1 MGAALDAL
9 MARMLDFDRFR
20 FKVPTRELLR
30 VAEDG
35 SEAPIPLGLRAADV
49 LLFFLERPGE
59 LVTKSEIMQAVWPD
73 AVVEESNLTVHI
85 SAIRRA
91 LDDGRDGQSCIQNV
105 PRRGYRFTLDVNR
118 GGAAPEGQ
126 GHRGLPGA
134 PQDAQVRPAS
144 SASPEA
150 LAATPVVTASANT
163 AGRLI
168 RNWRMHAPTAAAVL
182 LVAAATIA
190 FVGWGVPALLQPV
203 QPAEPHR
210 ASIVALPFA
219 NASGDPKDEEVAA
232 ALTEDVTVSLD
243 QIPGAYVIARSTA
256 QTMAERKLPLPRL
269 GSELGVRYVLEGNMR
284 RSPDGLELS
293 VQLSEA
299 ASGASIWSRQL
310 KGSTGESSEFRSQVA
325 RTLLFPLR
333 IAFMDAEADR
343 LNRLPIAELTAADLL
358 FQVTASFNHQPST
371 PARTAANVAKLERA
385 LQLDP
390 ASSELMII
398 LARQI
403 ILPILTFGEIADR
416 EERLARAR
424 SLADKARALA
434 AGSEGLQRLRAIIL
448 RAEGRADE
456 AVAASTRLLQAHADS
471 VPYRVELGFA
481 LIQAGRSAEAIPLF
495 QDAIRLN
502 HGDASRFAMYQGL
515 GAALIR
521 VGRSDEAIEWLRA
534 AQQESSGAAPFLN
547 RRLAV
552 SYAYAG
558 KLEDA
563 RRELREFTKLRPWQT
578 LHLMR
583 HSVYLDAGAAKEW
596 NYEIAG
602 LAIAG
607 LRDHVP
613 EDADPGLPIDKGLRS
628 HNRFSPTPVGAPGV
642 SVVRTSELK
651 ALIDGAA
658 NGLGEPPLLLST
670 NCTRC
675 LDIDIPGAVGVPTAY
690 FRSPLDD
697 QARQGL
703 KSWLDQQL
711 NGQTSR
717 RLITFSWNAE
727 RWHARNLAL
736 ELIALGYPNVSW
748 YRGGVEA
755 WDVAGYPV
763 VEKR

>member
-1 MGAALDAL
+1 MVSRTLV
-9 MARMLDFDRFR
+9 FDRFR
-20 FKVPTRELLR
+20 FKLPTRELLR

-35 SEAPIPLGLRAADV
+35 SETSIPLGLRAADV

-91 LDDGRDGQSCIQNV
+91 LDDSRDGESCIQNV
-105 PRRGYRFTLDVNR
+105 PRRGYRLTLSVTRDD
-118 GGAAPEGQ
+118 AATEGQ
-126 GHRGLPGA
+126 GHCGLPDA
-134 PQDAQVRPAS
+134 RQDAQVQPAS
-144 SASPEA
+144 SVSPEA
-150 LAATPVVTASANT
+150 PARAPVVSSSAGP

-168 RNWRMHAPTAAAVL
+168 RNWRVHAAAAAAVL
-182 LVAAATIA
+182 LVVAGTIA
-190 FVGWGVPALLQPV
+190 FVGRETPAPPQPV
-203 QPAEPHR
+203 QRADQPVPPAEPR
-210 ASIVALPFA
+210 LASIVALPFA
-219 NASGDPKDEEVAA
+219 NASGDPKDEEVVA
-232 ALTEDVTVSLD
+232 ALTEDVTLSLD
-243 QIPGAYVIARSTA
+243 HIRGAYVIARSTA
-256 QTMAERKLPLPRL
+256 QTMAARKLPLSRL
-269 GSELGVRYVLEGNMR
+269 GSELGVRYVLEGNIR
-284 RSPDGLELS
+284 RSPDGLELN

-299 ASGASIWSRQL
+299 ASGASIWTRQL
-310 KGSTGESSEFRSQVA
+310 KSSTGESSDLRSQVA
-325 RTLLFPLR
+325 RRLLIPLR
-333 IAFMDAEADR
+333 TAFMDAEADR
-343 LNRLPIAELTAADLL
+343 LTQLPIAELTAADLV
-358 FQVTASFNHQPST
+358 FQVTASLNNQLS
-371 PARTAANVAKLERA
+371 PARTAVNVARLERA

-390 ASSELMII
+390 RSPQVMIM

-403 ILPILTFGEIADR
+403 VVPIISFGEQEDR
-416 EERLARAR
+416 AERLARAH
-424 SLADKARALA
+424 SLADKARGLA
-434 AGSEGLQRLRAIIL
+434 AGSEALLRLQATIL
-448 RAEGRADE
+448 RAEGRSDE
-456 AVAASTRLLQAHADS
+456 AVSAFTRLLQAHADS
-471 VPYRVELGFA
+471 VPYRLELAFA
-481 LIQAGRSAEAIPLF
+481 LMDAGRSAEAIPLF

-502 HGDASRFAMYQGL
+502 RGDGSQFAMYHGL

-563 RRELREFTKLRPWQT
+563 RRELRTFVKLRPWHT
-578 LHLMR
+578 LRWMR
-583 HSVYLDAGAAKEW
+583 HNASREAVAAKEW

-602 LAIAG
+602 LAVAG

-613 EDADPGLPIDKGLRS
+613 EDADPGLPIDEGLRS
-628 HNRFSPTPVGAPGV
+628 RDRFSLTPIGAPGV

-651 ALIDGAA
+651 ALIDAAA
-658 NGLGEPPLLLST
+658 NGPGEPPLLLST
-670 NCTRC
+670 NCPHC
-675 LDIDIPGAVGVPTAY
+675 FDIDIPGAVSVPGAY
-690 FRSPLDD
+690 IRGSLDD

-703 KSWLDQQL
+703 KSWLDRQL

-727 RWHARNLAL
+727 LWHSRNLAL
-736 ELIALGYPNVSW
+736 ELVALGYPNVSW
-748 YRGGVEA
+748 YRGGLEA